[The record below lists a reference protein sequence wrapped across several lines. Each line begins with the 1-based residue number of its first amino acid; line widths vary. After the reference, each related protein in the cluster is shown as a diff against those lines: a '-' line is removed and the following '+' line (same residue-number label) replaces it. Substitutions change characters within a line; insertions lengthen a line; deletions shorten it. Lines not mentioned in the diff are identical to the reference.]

1 MRVAG
6 DSFAFEGW
14 LQSMDASKL
23 LIALLPVWI
32 LGALMGMLL
41 PRPRWLETST
51 RFGAY
56 WLAGPSGVL
65 LRRCYLAVHG
75 FVIARE
81 VWRHCTIPGTF
92 HAIAAAFWGA
102 VQGRGFVLQLPDL
115 PPHVNALLKDTK
127 DVSKDASP
135 GAANVS
141 AADWHIT
148 EADLAFFQE
157 RVEEDVQLPGTG
169 KWEHMTDLKLDSLT
183 YSAWRRRLANGKTE
197 YKSVTV
203 ADDATAEEFMDFY
216 LDDSTRHTWD
226 TMISDHAII
235 ESGLSEQ
242 RCQVVHWLRTFPF
255 SFISQREYVIG
266 RRVWKQNGALYGIMK
281 SISHP
286 DAPPVS
292 GIVRMDVF
300 YSMWRSRTIPDPK
313 DPSRPACET
322 VLLHHEQFKIPEN
335 LSRFAV
341 RHGMAGFVKKMAPAV
356 KTFVAARRQ
365 RVDAFAADPEA
376 YGVTSTGPS
385 LVRSLS
391 SVSSTESDTSD
402 SSSGHSEAHFTCR
415 LSHRRPKKSGNVKQQ
430 CTGKRLQSIAVPILA
445 IGAAILIRRHSN
457 SCSNR

>member
-1 MRVAG
+1 MGAAG
-6 DSFAFEGW
+6 DSLGLEGW
-14 LQSMDASKL
+14 LQGLDASKL

-32 LGALMGMLL
+32 LGAFIGMLL

-56 WLAGPSGVL
+56 WLSSPSGVL
-65 LRRCYLAVHG
+65 LRRFALAIHG

-92 HAIAAAFWGA
+92 HAIAAAVWGLL
-102 VQGRGFVLQLPDL
+102 QGKGFDLQLPADT
-115 PPHVNALLKDTK
+115 PPHVNALIKDAKATSNDSNTQ
-127 DVSKDASP
+127 DVSVA
-135 GAANVS
+135 

-148 EADLAFFQE
+148 EADLQFFQH
-157 RVEEDVQLPGTG
+157 RVEQDVVIPGAG
-169 KWEHMTDLKLDSLT
+169 KWEHMTDLRLDSLT
-183 YSAWRRRLANGKTE
+183 YTAWRRRLPDGKTE
-197 YKSVTV
+197 YKSTTV

-216 LDDSTRHTWD
+216 LDDSSRHTWD
-226 TMISDHAII
+226 TMISDYGVI
-235 ESGLSEQ
+235 ESGPSNQ

-281 SISHP
+281 SIKHP
-286 DAPPVS
+286 QAPQTS

-356 KTFVAARRQ
+356 KAFVTARRQ

-376 YGVTSTGPS
+376 YGVAHSATQTPRLAHTLSVISSIESETS
-385 LVRSLS
+385 
-391 SVSSTESDTSD
+391 E
-402 SSSGHSEAHFTCR
+402 SSSGSSEVSYPCR
-415 LSHRRPKKSGNVKQQ
+415 LSQRRPKKVKSDRPVR
-430 CTGKRLQSIAVPILA
+430 KVRSLVIPVLA
-445 IGAAILIRRHSN
+445 AGAAIFVTRLNKAR
-457 SCSNR
+457 